1 MTPEYR
7 VYLFR
12 QIHEIVF
19 HGGGGYDYD
28 TVYHMPIWL
37 RKFTFKTLQEHF
49 DKQNEQTQQ
58 TIPTEKKNNVVKVPN
73 YTTKA
78 RK

>member
-1 MTPEYR
+1 
-7 VYLFR
+7 
-12 QIHEIVF
+12 
-19 HGGGGYDYD
+19 
-28 TVYHMPIWL
+28 MPIWL

-49 DKQNEQTQQ
+49 DKQNEQVQEVKSAGKQSTA
-58 TIPTEKKNNVVKVPN
+58 VKVPN